1 MPTISSLLPQT
12 LESIIPDVLA
22 VSMSAQN
29 LVQGLPWFTNST
41 LVAIVVLALV
51 LISFRKA
58 TKNMQLV
65 PSGFQNMFEAL
76 IELLYD
82 NVEQIVGPKVAKQ
95 CFHLILTIF
104 VYVLVAN
111 WFGLLPGVGTIGLEA
126 TYLDETG
133 KEYSKIIEPLIRPA
147 TADLNMT
154 LGIAL
159 SFMLLWIF
167 LTIKEAGVIGFL
179 KHTFCPP
186 GGIVGFMK
194 YALIPLFMF
203 VGVIEV
209 VSIALRPISLSL
221 RLFGNVFA
229 GETLLHEMSGLVK
242 AGGPAVEFIC
252 SVLVPLPFYFMEILV
267 GALQAMVFALLCTI
281 YIQLSTAHDEE
292 EGH

>member
-1 MPTISSLLPQT
+1 MLSPSLMTQT
-12 LESIIPDVLA
+12 LETFVPNLLA
-22 VSMSAQN
+22 VTMDAQN
-29 LVQGLPWFTNST
+29 LVQGAPWFTNST
-41 LVAIVVLALV
+41 LIALVVLALV
-51 LISFRKA
+51 ITAFRMA

-65 PSGFQNMFEAL
+65 PSGFQNLFEAL

-104 VYVLVAN
+104 VYVIISN
-111 WFGLLPGVGTIGLEA
+111 WFGLLPGVGTIGNMA
-126 TYLDETG
+126 TKVAEDG
-133 KEYSKIIEPLIRPA
+133 KQFNEMVTPYIRPA

-154 LGIAL
+154 LGIAI
-159 SFMLLWIF
+159 SFMLLWIVI
-167 LTIKEAGVIGFL
+167 TIKEAGVIGFL

-186 GGIVGFMK
+186 GGIIGFMK
-194 YALIPLFMF
+194 YALIPIFMF

-209 VSIALRPISLSL
+209 VSIALRPVSLSL

-229 GETLLHEMSGLVK
+229 GETLLHKMGSLVST
-242 AGGPAVEFIC
+242 ENDIINFIC
-252 SVLVPLPFYFMEILV
+252 SVIVPLPFYFMELLV

>member
-1 MPTISSLLPQT
+1 MPSPSPMTQT
-12 LESIIPDVLA
+12 LESFVPDVLA

-29 LVQGLPWFTNST
+29 LFGLSWFTNST
-41 LVAIVVLALV
+41 LVALIVLALV
-51 LISFRKA
+51 LISFKKA
-58 TKNMQLV
+58 TKNLQLV
-65 PSGFQNMFEAL
+65 PSGFQNLFEAL

-111 WFGLLPGVGTIGLEA
+111 WFGLLPGVGTIGG
-126 TYLDETG
+126 LD
-133 KEYSKIIEPLIRPA
+133 SKGYVVEPLIRPA

-159 SFMLLWIF
+159 SFMILWIL
-167 LTIKEAGVIGFL
+167 LTIKEAGIVGFL

-194 YALIPLFMF
+194 YALIPLFLF
-203 VGVIEV
+203 VGVIEI
-209 VSIALRPISLSL
+209 VSIALRPVSLSL
-221 RLFGNVFA
+221 RLYGNVFA
-229 GETLLHEMSGLVK
+229 GETLLHEMGGLVQT
-242 AGGPAVEFIC
+242 GGVVIDFIC
-252 SVLVPLPFYFMEILV
+252 RVLVPLPFYFMEILV

-281 YIQLSTAHDEE
+281 YIHLSTAHDEE

>member
-1 MPTISSLLPQT
+1 M
-12 LESIIPDVLA
+12 D
-22 VSMSAQN
+22 AQN
-29 LVQGLPWFTNST
+29 LVQGAPWFTNST
-41 LVAIVVLALV
+41 LIALVVLALV
-51 LISFRKA
+51 ITAFRKA

-65 PSGFQNMFEAL
+65 PSGFQNLFEAL

-104 VYVLVAN
+104 VYVIISN
-111 WFGLLPGVGTIGLEA
+111 WFGLLPGVGTIGIEA
-126 TYLDETG
+126 TKVAENGDQFDEMVT
-133 KEYSKIIEPLIRPA
+133 PFIRPA

-154 LGIAL
+154 LGIAI
-159 SFMLLWIF
+159 SFMLLWIVI
-167 LTIKEAGVIGFL
+167 TIKEAGVIGFL

-186 GGIVGFMK
+186 GGIIGFMK
-194 YALIPLFMF
+194 YALIPIFMF

-209 VSIALRPISLSL
+209 VSIALRPVSLSL

-229 GETLLHEMSGLVK
+229 GETLLHKMGSLVST
-242 AGGPAVEFIC
+242 ENDIINFIC
-252 SVLVPLPFYFMEILV
+252 SVIVPLPFYFMELLV

>member
-1 MPTISSLLPQT
+1 MLSPSLMTQT
-12 LESIIPDVLA
+12 LESFVPNLLA
-22 VSMSAQN
+22 VTMDAQN
-29 LVQGLPWFTNST
+29 LVQGAPWFTNST
-41 LVAIVVLALV
+41 LIALVVLALV
-51 LISFRKA
+51 ITAFRMA

-65 PSGFQNMFEAL
+65 PSGFQNIFEAL

-104 VYVLVAN
+104 VYVIISN
-111 WFGLLPGVGTIGLEA
+111 WFGLLPGVGTIGNMA
-126 TYLDETG
+126 TKVAEDG
-133 KEYSKIIEPLIRPA
+133 KQFNEMVTPYIRPA

-154 LGIAL
+154 LGIAI
-159 SFMLLWIF
+159 SFMLLWIVI
-167 LTIKEAGVIGFL
+167 TIKEAGVIGFL

-186 GGIVGFMK
+186 GGIIGFMK
-194 YALIPLFMF
+194 YALIPIFMF

-209 VSIALRPISLSL
+209 VSIALRPVSLSL

-229 GETLLHEMSGLVK
+229 GETLLHKMGSLVST
-242 AGGPAVEFIC
+242 ENDIINFIC
-252 SVLVPLPFYFMEILV
+252 SVIVPLPFYFMELLV

>member
-1 MPTISSLLPQT
+1 MLSPSLMTQT
-12 LESIIPDVLA
+12 LESFVPDILA

-29 LVQGLPWFTNST
+29 LFGLPWFTNST
-41 LVAIVVLALV
+41 LVALVVLVLV
-51 LISFRKA
+51 LTAFRKA

-65 PSGFQNMFEAL
+65 PSGFQNLFEAL

-111 WFGLLPGVGTIGLEA
+111 WFGLLPGVGTIGGMNSDG
-126 TYLDETG
+126 YVV
-133 KEYSKIIEPLIRPA
+133 EPLIRPA

-159 SFMLLWIF
+159 SFMILWII
-167 LTIKEAGVIGFL
+167 LTVKEAGIIGFL

-186 GGIVGFMK
+186 GGIVGFMR

-209 VSIALRPISLSL
+209 VSIALRPVSLSL

-229 GETLLHEMSGLVK
+229 GETLLHEMGGLVK
-242 AGGPAVEFIC
+242 AGGPIVEFIC
-252 SVLVPLPFYFMEILV
+252 RVLVPLPFYFMEILV

>member
-1 MPTISSLLPQT
+1 MLSPSLMTQT
-12 LESIIPDVLA
+12 LESFVPDILA

-29 LVQGLPWFTNST
+29 LFGLPWFTNST
-41 LVAIVVLALV
+41 LVALVVLVLV
-51 LISFRKA
+51 LTAFRKA
-58 TKNMQLV
+58 TNNMQLV
-65 PSGFQNMFEAL
+65 PSGFQNLFEAL

-111 WFGLLPGVGTIGLEA
+111 WFGLLPGVGTIGGMNSDG
-126 TYLDETG
+126 YVV
-133 KEYSKIIEPLIRPA
+133 EPLIRPA

-159 SFMLLWIF
+159 SFMVLWII
-167 LTIKEAGVIGFL
+167 LTVKEAGIIGFL

-209 VSIALRPISLSL
+209 VSIALRPVSLSL

-229 GETLLHEMSGLVK
+229 GETLLHEMGGLVK
-242 AGGPAVEFIC
+242 AGGPIVEFIC
-252 SVLVPLPFYFMEILV
+252 RVLVPLPFYFMEILV

>member
-1 MPTISSLLPQT
+1 MLSPSLMTQT
-12 LESIIPDVLA
+12 LESFVPNLLA
-22 VSMSAQN
+22 VTMDAQN
-29 LVQGLPWFTNST
+29 LVQGAPWFTNST
-41 LVAIVVLALV
+41 LIALVVLALG
-51 LISFRKA
+51 ITAFRMA

-65 PSGFQNMFEAL
+65 PSGFQNLFEAL

-111 WFGLLPGVGTIGLEA
+111 WFGLLPGVGTIGWMNSDG
-126 TYLDETG
+126 YVV
-133 KEYSKIIEPLIRPA
+133 EPLIHPA

-159 SFMLLWIF
+159 SFMILWII
-167 LTIKEAGVIGFL
+167 LTVKEAGIIGFL

-186 GGIVGFMK
+186 GGIVGFMR

-209 VSIALRPISLSL
+209 VSIALRPVSLSL

-229 GETLLHEMSGLVK
+229 GETLLHEMGGLVK
-242 AGGPAVEFIC
+242 AGGPIVEFIC
-252 SVLVPLPFYFMEILV
+252 RVLVPLPFYFMEILV

>member
-1 MPTISSLLPQT
+1 MFSPSLLPQAM
-12 LESIIPDVLA
+12 ESIIPDVLA

-29 LVQGLPWFTNST
+29 LFGLPWFTNST
-41 LVAIVVLALV
+41 LVAIIVLAVV

-65 PSGFQNMFEAL
+65 PSGFQNLFEAL

-111 WFGLLPGVGTIGLEA
+111 WFGLLPGVGTIGGMNSEG
-126 TYLDETG
+126 YVV
-133 KEYSKIIEPLIRPA
+133 EPLIRPA

-159 SFMLLWIF
+159 SFMILWII
-167 LTIKEAGVIGFL
+167 LTVKEAGIIGFL

-229 GETLLHEMSGLVK
+229 GETLLHEMGGLVK
-242 AGGPAVEFIC
+242 AGGPIVEFIC
-252 SVLVPLPFYFMEILV
+252 RVLVPLPFYFMEILV

>member
-1 MPTISSLLPQT
+1 MLSPSLTTQT
-12 LESIIPDVLA
+12 LESFVPDILA

-29 LVQGLPWFTNST
+29 LFGLPWFTNST
-41 LVAIVVLALV
+41 LVALVVLVLV
-51 LISFRKA
+51 LTAFRKA

-65 PSGFQNMFEAL
+65 PSGFQNLFEAL

-111 WFGLLPGVGTIGLEA
+111 WFGLLPGVGTIGGMNSDG
-126 TYLDETG
+126 YVV
-133 KEYSKIIEPLIRPA
+133 EPLIRPA

-159 SFMLLWIF
+159 SFMVLWII
-167 LTIKEAGVIGFL
+167 LTVKEAGIIGFL

-186 GGIVGFMK
+186 GGIVGFMR

-209 VSIALRPISLSL
+209 VSIALRPVSLSL

-229 GETLLHEMSGLVK
+229 GETLLHEMGGLSLIHISE
-242 AGGPAVEFIC
+242 PTR
-252 SVLVPLPFYFMEILV
+252 PY
-267 GALQAMVFALLCTI
+267 
-281 YIQLSTAHDEE
+281 
-292 EGH
+292 

>member
-1 MPTISSLLPQT
+1 MLSPSLTTQT
-12 LESIIPDVLA
+12 LESFVPDILA

-29 LVQGLPWFTNST
+29 LFGLPWFTNST
-41 LVAIVVLALV
+41 LVALVVLVLV
-51 LISFRKA
+51 LTAFRKA

-65 PSGFQNMFEAL
+65 PSGFQNLFEAL

-111 WFGLLPGVGTIGLEA
+111 WFGLLPGVGTIGGMNSDG
-126 TYLDETG
+126 YVV
-133 KEYSKIIEPLIRPA
+133 EPLIRPA

-159 SFMLLWIF
+159 SFMVLWII
-167 LTIKEAGVIGFL
+167 LTVKEAGIIGFL

-209 VSIALRPISLSL
+209 VSIALRPVSLSL

-229 GETLLHEMSGLVK
+229 GETLLHEMGGLVK
-242 AGGPAVEFIC
+242 AGGPIVEFIC
-252 SVLVPLPFYFMEILV
+252 RVLVPLPFYFMEILV

>member
-1 MPTISSLLPQT
+1 MFSPSPIPQAM
-12 LESIIPDVLA
+12 ESIIPDVVA

-29 LVQGLPWFTNST
+29 LFGLAWFTNST
-41 LVAIVVLALV
+41 LVAIVVLAVV

-65 PSGFQNMFEAL
+65 PSGFQNLFEAL

-111 WFGLLPGVGTIGLEA
+111 WFGLLPGVGTIGGMNSEG
-126 TYLDETG
+126 YVV
-133 KEYSKIIEPLIRPA
+133 EPLIRPA

-159 SFMLLWIF
+159 SFMILWII
-167 LTIKEAGVIGFL
+167 LTVKEAGIIGFL

-229 GETLLHEMSGLVK
+229 GETLLHEMGGLVK
-242 AGGPAVEFIC
+242 AGGPIVEFIC
-252 SVLVPLPFYFMEILV
+252 RVLVPLPFYFMEILV

>member
-1 MPTISSLLPQT
+1 MLSPSLTTQT
-12 LESIIPDVLA
+12 LESFVPDILA

-29 LVQGLPWFTNST
+29 LFGLPWFTNST
-41 LVAIVVLALV
+41 LVALVVLVLV
-51 LISFRKA
+51 LTAFRKA
-58 TKNMQLV
+58 TNNMQLV
-65 PSGFQNMFEAL
+65 PSGFQNLFEAL

-111 WFGLLPGVGTIGLEA
+111 WFGLLPGVGTIGGMNSDG
-126 TYLDETG
+126 YVV
-133 KEYSKIIEPLIRPA
+133 EPLIRPA

-159 SFMLLWIF
+159 SFMVLWII
-167 LTIKEAGVIGFL
+167 LTVKEAGIIGFL

-209 VSIALRPISLSL
+209 VSIALRPVSLSL

-229 GETLLHEMSGLVK
+229 GETLLHEMGGLVK
-242 AGGPAVEFIC
+242 AGGPIVEFIC
-252 SVLVPLPFYFMEILV
+252 RVLVPLPFYFMEILV

>member
-1 MPTISSLLPQT
+1 MLSPSLMTQT
-12 LESIIPDVLA
+12 LESFVPDILA

-29 LVQGLPWFTNST
+29 LFGLPWFTNST
-41 LVAIVVLALV
+41 LVALVVLVLV
-51 LISFRKA
+51 LTAFRKA

-65 PSGFQNMFEAL
+65 PSGFQNLFEAL

-111 WFGLLPGVGTIGLEA
+111 WFGLLPGVGTIGGMNSDG
-126 TYLDETG
+126 YVV
-133 KEYSKIIEPLIRPA
+133 EPLIRPA

-159 SFMLLWIF
+159 SFMILWII
-167 LTIKEAGVIGFL
+167 LTVKEAGIIGFL

-209 VSIALRPISLSL
+209 VSIALRPVSLSL

-229 GETLLHEMSGLVK
+229 GETLLHEMGGLVK
-242 AGGPAVEFIC
+242 AGGPIVEFIC
-252 SVLVPLPFYFMEILV
+252 RVLVPLPFYFMEILV

>member
-1 MPTISSLLPQT
+1 MLSPSLMTQT
-12 LESIIPDVLA
+12 LESFVPDILA

-29 LVQGLPWFTNST
+29 LFGLPWFTNST
-41 LVAIVVLALV
+41 LVALVVLVLV
-51 LISFRKA
+51 LTAFRKA

-65 PSGFQNMFEAL
+65 PSGFQNLFEAL

-111 WFGLLPGVGTIGLEA
+111 WFGLLPGVGTIGGMNSDG
-126 TYLDETG
+126 YVV
-133 KEYSKIIEPLIRPA
+133 EPLIRPA

-159 SFMLLWIF
+159 SFMVLWII
-167 LTIKEAGVIGFL
+167 LTVKEAGVIGFL

-209 VSIALRPISLSL
+209 VSIALRPVSLSL

-229 GETLLHEMSGLVK
+229 GETLLHEMGGLVK
-242 AGGPAVEFIC
+242 AGGPIVEFIC
-252 SVLVPLPFYFMEILV
+252 RVLVPLPFYFMEILV

>member
-1 MPTISSLLPQT
+1 MFSPLLLPQAM
-12 LESIIPDVLA
+12 ESIIPDVLA

-29 LVQGLPWFTNST
+29 LFGLPWFTNST
-41 LVAIVVLALV
+41 LVAIVVLAVV

-65 PSGFQNMFEAL
+65 PSGFQNLFEAL

-111 WFGLLPGVGTIGLEA
+111 WFGLLPGVGTIG
-126 TYLDETG
+126 G
-133 KEYSKIIEPLIRPA
+133 MNSKGYVVEPLIRPA

-159 SFMLLWIF
+159 SFMILWIL
-167 LTIKEAGVIGFL
+167 LTIKEAGIVGFL

-194 YALIPLFMF
+194 YALIPLFLF

-209 VSIALRPISLSL
+209 VSIALRPVSLSL
-221 RLFGNVFA
+221 RLYGNVFA
-229 GETLLHEMSGLVK
+229 GETLLHEMGGLVQT
-242 AGGPAVEFIC
+242 GGVVIDFIC
-252 SVLVPLPFYFMEILV
+252 RVLVPLPFYFMEILV

-281 YIQLSTAHDEE
+281 YIHLSTAHDEE

>member
-1 MPTISSLLPQT
+1 MPSPSLMTQT
-12 LESIIPDVLA
+12 LESFVPDILA

-29 LVQGLPWFTNST
+29 LFGLPWFTNST
-41 LVAIVVLALV
+41 LVALVVLVLV
-51 LISFRKA
+51 LTAFRKA

-65 PSGFQNMFEAL
+65 PAGFQNLFEAL

-111 WFGLLPGVGTIGLEA
+111 WFGLLPGVGTIGWMNSDG
-126 TYLDETG
+126 YVV
-133 KEYSKIIEPLIRPA
+133 EPLIRPA

-159 SFMLLWIF
+159 SFMILWII
-167 LTIKEAGVIGFL
+167 LTVKEAGIIGFL

-186 GGIVGFMK
+186 GGIVGFMR

-209 VSIALRPISLSL
+209 VSIALRPVSLSL

-229 GETLLHEMSGLVK
+229 GETLLHEMGGLVK
-242 AGGPAVEFIC
+242 AGGPIVEFIC
-252 SVLVPLPFYFMEILV
+252 RVLVPLPFYFMEILV

>member
-1 MPTISSLLPQT
+1 MLSPSLTTQT
-12 LESIIPDVLA
+12 LESFVPDILA

-29 LVQGLPWFTNST
+29 LFGLPWFTNST
-41 LVAIVVLALV
+41 LVALVVLVLV
-51 LISFRKA
+51 LTAFRKA

-65 PSGFQNMFEAL
+65 PSGFQNLFEAL

-111 WFGLLPGVGTIGLEA
+111 WFGLLPGVGTIGGMNSDG
-126 TYLDETG
+126 YVV
-133 KEYSKIIEPLIRPA
+133 EPLIRPA

-159 SFMLLWIF
+159 SFMILWII
-167 LTIKEAGVIGFL
+167 LTVKEAGIIGFL

-186 GGIVGFMK
+186 GGIVGFMR

-209 VSIALRPISLSL
+209 VSIALRPVSLSL

-229 GETLLHEMSGLVK
+229 GETLLHEMGGLVK
-242 AGGPAVEFIC
+242 AGGPIVEFIC
-252 SVLVPLPFYFMEILV
+252 RVLVPLPFYFMEILV

>member
-1 MPTISSLLPQT
+1 MLSPSLMTQT
-12 LESIIPDVLA
+12 LESFVPNLLA
-22 VSMSAQN
+22 VTMDAQN
-29 LVQGLPWFTNST
+29 LVQGAPWFTNST
-41 LVAIVVLALV
+41 LIALVVLALV
-51 LISFRKA
+51 ITAFRMA

-65 PSGFQNMFEAL
+65 PSGFQNLFEAL

-104 VYVLVAN
+104 VYVIISN
-111 WFGLLPGVGTIGLEA
+111 WFGLLPGVGTIGDMA
-126 TYLDETG
+126 TKVAEDG
-133 KEYSKIIEPLIRPA
+133 KQFNEMVTPYIRPA

-154 LGIAL
+154 LGIAI
-159 SFMLLWIF
+159 SFMLLWIVI
-167 LTIKEAGVIGFL
+167 TIKEAGVIGFL

-186 GGIVGFMK
+186 GGIIGFMK
-194 YALIPLFMF
+194 YALIPIFMF

-209 VSIALRPISLSL
+209 VSIALRPVSLSL

-229 GETLLHEMSGLVK
+229 GETLLHKMGSLVST
-242 AGGPAVEFIC
+242 ENEIINFIC
-252 SVLVPLPFYFMEILV
+252 SVIVPLPFYFMELLV

>member
-1 MPTISSLLPQT
+1 MLSPSLMTQT
-12 LESIIPDVLA
+12 LESFVPDILA

-29 LVQGLPWFTNST
+29 LFGLPWFTNST
-41 LVAIVVLALV
+41 LVALVVLVLV
-51 LISFRKA
+51 LTAFRKA

-65 PSGFQNMFEAL
+65 PSGFQNLFEAL

-111 WFGLLPGVGTIGLEA
+111 WFGLLPGVGTIGGMNSDG
-126 TYLDETG
+126 YVV
-133 KEYSKIIEPLIRPA
+133 EPLIRPA

-159 SFMLLWIF
+159 SFMVLWII
-167 LTIKEAGVIGFL
+167 LTVKEAGIIGFL

-209 VSIALRPISLSL
+209 VSIALRPVSLSL

-229 GETLLHEMSGLVK
+229 GETLLHEMGGLVK
-242 AGGPAVEFIC
+242 AGGPIVEFIC
-252 SVLVPLPFYFMEILV
+252 RVLVPLPFYFMEILV

>member
-1 MPTISSLLPQT
+1 MFSPSLLPQAM
-12 LESIIPDVLA
+12 ESIIPDVLA

-29 LVQGLPWFTNST
+29 LFGLPWFTNST
-41 LVAIVVLALV
+41 LVAIVVLAVV

-65 PSGFQNMFEAL
+65 PSGFQNLFEAL

-111 WFGLLPGVGTIGLEA
+111 WFGLLPGVGTIGGMNSEG
-126 TYLDETG
+126 YVV
-133 KEYSKIIEPLIRPA
+133 EPLIRPA

-159 SFMLLWIF
+159 SFMILWII
-167 LTIKEAGVIGFL
+167 LTVKEAGIIGFL

-194 YALIPLFMF
+194 SALIPLFMF

-229 GETLLHEMSGLVK
+229 GETLLHEMGGLVK
-242 AGGPAVEFIC
+242 AGGPIVEFIC
-252 SVLVPLPFYFMEILV
+252 RVLVPLPFYFMEILV

>member
-1 MPTISSLLPQT
+1 MTQT
-12 LESIIPDVLA
+12 LESFVPDILA

-29 LVQGLPWFTNST
+29 LFGLPWFTNST
-41 LVAIVVLALV
+41 LVALVVLVLV
-51 LISFRKA
+51 LTAFRKA

-65 PSGFQNMFEAL
+65 PSGFQNLFEAL

-111 WFGLLPGVGTIGLEA
+111 WFGLLPGVGTIGGMNSDG
-126 TYLDETG
+126 YVV
-133 KEYSKIIEPLIRPA
+133 EPLIRPA

-159 SFMLLWIF
+159 SFMVLWII
-167 LTIKEAGVIGFL
+167 LTVKEAGIIGFL

-209 VSIALRPISLSL
+209 VSIALRPVSLSL

-229 GETLLHEMSGLVK
+229 GETLLHEMGGLVK
-242 AGGPAVEFIC
+242 AGGPIVEFIC
-252 SVLVPLPFYFMEILV
+252 RVLVPLPFYFMEILV

>member
-1 MPTISSLLPQT
+1 MLSPSPLPHAM
-12 LESIIPDVLA
+12 ESIIPDVLA

-29 LVQGLPWFTNST
+29 LFGLPWFTNST
-41 LVAIVVLALV
+41 LVAIVVLAVV

-65 PSGFQNMFEAL
+65 PSGFQNLFEAL

-111 WFGLLPGVGTIGLEA
+111 WFGLLPGVGTIGGMNSEG
-126 TYLDETG
+126 YVV
-133 KEYSKIIEPLIRPA
+133 EPLIRPA

-159 SFMLLWIF
+159 SFMILWII
-167 LTIKEAGVIGFL
+167 LTVKEAGIIGFL

-229 GETLLHEMSGLVK
+229 GETLLHEMGGLVK
-242 AGGPAVEFIC
+242 AGGPIVEFIC
-252 SVLVPLPFYFMEILV
+252 RVLVPLPFYFMEILV

>member
-1 MPTISSLLPQT
+1 MFSPSPLPQAM
-12 LESIIPDVLA
+12 ESIIPDVLA

-29 LVQGLPWFTNST
+29 LFGLPWFTNST
-41 LVAIVVLALV
+41 LVAIVVLAVV

-65 PSGFQNMFEAL
+65 PSGFQNLFEAL

-104 VYVLVAN
+104 VYDLVAN
-111 WFGLLPGVGTIGLEA
+111 WFGLLPGVGTIGGMNSEG
-126 TYLDETG
+126 YVV
-133 KEYSKIIEPLIRPA
+133 EPLIRPA

-159 SFMLLWIF
+159 SFMILWII
-167 LTIKEAGVIGFL
+167 LTVKEAGIIGFL

-229 GETLLHEMSGLVK
+229 GETLLHEMGGLVK
-242 AGGPAVEFIC
+242 AGGPIVEFIC
-252 SVLVPLPFYFMEILV
+252 RVLVPLPFYFMEILV

>member
-1 MPTISSLLPQT
+1 MFSPSPIPQAM
-12 LESIIPDVLA
+12 ESIIPDVVA

-29 LVQGLPWFTNST
+29 LFGLAWFTNST
-41 LVAIVVLALV
+41 LVAMVVLAVV

-58 TKNMQLV
+58 TKNRQLV
-65 PSGFQNMFEAL
+65 PSGFQNLFEAL

-111 WFGLLPGVGTIGLEA
+111 WFGLLPGVGTIGGMNSEG
-126 TYLDETG
+126 YVV
-133 KEYSKIIEPLIRPA
+133 EPLIRPA

-159 SFMLLWIF
+159 SFMILWII
-167 LTIKEAGVIGFL
+167 LTVKEAGIIGFL

-229 GETLLHEMSGLVK
+229 GETLLHEMGGLVK
-242 AGGPAVEFIC
+242 AGGPIVEFIC
-252 SVLVPLPFYFMEILV
+252 RVLVPLPFYFMEILV

>member
-1 MPTISSLLPQT
+1 MLSPSLMTQT
-12 LESIIPDVLA
+12 LESFVPNLLA
-22 VSMSAQN
+22 VTMDAQN
-29 LVQGLPWFTNST
+29 LVQGAPWFTNST
-41 LVAIVVLALV
+41 LIALVVLALV
-51 LISFRKA
+51 ITAFRMA

-65 PSGFQNMFEAL
+65 PSGFQNLFEAL

-104 VYVLVAN
+104 VYVIISN
-111 WFGLLPGVGTIGLEA
+111 WFGLLPGVGTIGIEA
-126 TYLDETG
+126 TKVAENGDQFDEMVT
-133 KEYSKIIEPLIRPA
+133 PFIRPA

-154 LGIAL
+154 LGIAI
-159 SFMLLWIF
+159 SFMLLWIVI
-167 LTIKEAGVIGFL
+167 TIKEAGVIGFL

-186 GGIVGFMK
+186 GGIIGFMK
-194 YALIPLFMF
+194 YALIPIFMF

-209 VSIALRPISLSL
+209 VSIALRPVSLSL

-229 GETLLHEMSGLVK
+229 GETLLHKMGSLVST
-242 AGGPAVEFIC
+242 ENEIINFIC
-252 SVLVPLPFYFMEILV
+252 RVIVPLPFYFMELLV

>member
-1 MPTISSLLPQT
+1 MLSPSLTTQT
-12 LESIIPDVLA
+12 LESFVPDILA

-29 LVQGLPWFTNST
+29 LFGLPWFTNST
-41 LVAIVVLALV
+41 LVALVVLVLV
-51 LISFRKA
+51 LTAFRKA

-65 PSGFQNMFEAL
+65 HSGFQNLFEAL

-111 WFGLLPGVGTIGLEA
+111 WFGLLPGVGTIGGMNSDG
-126 TYLDETG
+126 YVV
-133 KEYSKIIEPLIRPA
+133 EPLIRPA

-159 SFMLLWIF
+159 SFMVLWII
-167 LTIKEAGVIGFL
+167 LTVKEAGIIGFL

-209 VSIALRPISLSL
+209 VSIALRPVSLSL

-229 GETLLHEMSGLVK
+229 GETLLHEMGGLVK
-242 AGGPAVEFIC
+242 AGGPIVEFIC
-252 SVLVPLPFYFMEILV
+252 RVLVPLPFYFMEILV

>member
-1 MPTISSLLPQT
+1 MPSPSIMTQT
-12 LESIIPDVLA
+12 LESFVPDILA

-29 LVQGLPWFTNST
+29 LFGLPWFTNST
-41 LVAIVVLALV
+41 LVALVVLVLV
-51 LISFRKA
+51 LTAFRKA
-58 TKNMQLV
+58 KKNMQLV
-65 PSGFQNMFEAL
+65 PVGFQNLFEAL

-111 WFGLLPGVGTIGLEA
+111 WFGLLPGVGTIGWMNSDR
-126 TYLDETG
+126 YVV
-133 KEYSKIIEPLIRPA
+133 EPLIRPA

-159 SFMLLWIF
+159 SFMILWII
-167 LTIKEAGVIGFL
+167 LTVKEAGIIGFL

-186 GGIVGFMK
+186 GGIVGFMR

-209 VSIALRPISLSL
+209 VSIALRPVSLSL

-229 GETLLHEMSGLVK
+229 GETLLHEMGGLVK
-242 AGGPAVEFIC
+242 AGGPIVEFIC
-252 SVLVPLPFYFMEILV
+252 RVLVPLPFYFMEILV

>member
-12 LESIIPDVLA
+12 LESIVPNVLA

-29 LVQGLPWFTNST
+29 LVEGLPWFTNST

-65 PSGFQNMFEAL
+65 PSGFQNLFEAL
-76 IELLYD
+76 IEILYD

-104 VYVLVAN
+104 VYVLISN
-111 WFGLLPGVGTIGLEA
+111 WFGLLPGVGTIGGITTIGEN
-126 TYLDETG
+126 
-133 KEYSKIIEPLIRPA
+133 KVVVEPLIRPA

-179 KHTFCPP
+179 KHTFFPP
-186 GGIVGFMK
+186 GGIIGFMK
-194 YALIPLFMF
+194 YALIPIFMF

-209 VSIALRPISLSL
+209 VSIALRPVSLSL

-229 GETLLHEMSGLVK
+229 GETLLHKMGSLVQTQNDWINY
-242 AGGPAVEFIC
+242 IC
-252 SVLVPLPFYFMEILV
+252 SVLIPLPFYFMELLV

>member
-1 MPTISSLLPQT
+1 MPSPSLMTQT
-12 LESIIPDVLA
+12 LESFVPDILA

-29 LVQGLPWFTNST
+29 LFGLPWFTNST
-41 LVAIVVLALV
+41 LVALVVLVLV
-51 LISFRKA
+51 LTAFRKA

-65 PSGFQNMFEAL
+65 PVGFQNLFESL

-111 WFGLLPGVGTIGLEA
+111 WFGLLPGVGTIGWMNSDG
-126 TYLDETG
+126 YVV
-133 KEYSKIIEPLIRPA
+133 EPLIRPA

-159 SFMLLWIF
+159 SFMILWII
-167 LTIKEAGVIGFL
+167 LTVKEAGIIGFL

-186 GGIVGFMK
+186 GGIVGFMR

-209 VSIALRPISLSL
+209 VSIALRPVSLSL

-229 GETLLHEMSGLVK
+229 GETLLHEMGGLVK
-242 AGGPAVEFIC
+242 AGGPIVEFIC
-252 SVLVPLPFYFMEILV
+252 RVLVPLPFYFMEILV

>member
-1 MPTISSLLPQT
+1 MLSPSLMTQT
-12 LESIIPDVLA
+12 LESFVPDILA

-29 LVQGLPWFTNST
+29 LFGLPWFTNST
-41 LVAIVVLALV
+41 LVALVVLVLV
-51 LISFRKA
+51 LTAFRKA

-65 PSGFQNMFEAL
+65 PSGFQNLFEAL

-111 WFGLLPGVGTIGLEA
+111 WFGLLPGVGTIGGMNSDG
-126 TYLDETG
+126 YVV
-133 KEYSKIIEPLIRPA
+133 EPLIRPA

-159 SFMLLWIF
+159 SFMVLWII
-167 LTIKEAGVIGFL
+167 LTVKEAGIIGFL

-209 VSIALRPISLSL
+209 VSIALRPVSLSL

-229 GETLLHEMSGLVK
+229 GETLLHEMGGLVK
-242 AGGPAVEFIC
+242 AGGPVVEFIC
-252 SVLVPLPFYFMEILV
+252 RVLVPLPFYFMEILV

>member
-1 MPTISSLLPQT
+1 MPSPSLMTQT
-12 LESIIPDVLA
+12 LESFVPDILA

-29 LVQGLPWFTNST
+29 LFGLPWFTNST
-41 LVAIVVLALV
+41 LVALVVLVLV
-51 LISFRKA
+51 LTAFRKA

-65 PSGFQNMFEAL
+65 PAGFQNLFEAL

-82 NVEQIVGPKVAKQ
+82 NVEQIVGPKVAKK

-111 WFGLLPGVGTIGLEA
+111 WFGLLPGVGTIGWMNSDR
-126 TYLDETG
+126 YVV
-133 KEYSKIIEPLIRPA
+133 EPLIRPA

-159 SFMLLWIF
+159 SFMILWII
-167 LTIKEAGVIGFL
+167 LTVKEAGIIGFL

-186 GGIVGFMK
+186 GGIVGFMR

-209 VSIALRPISLSL
+209 VSIALRPVSLSL

-229 GETLLHEMSGLVK
+229 GETLLHEMGGLVK
-242 AGGPAVEFIC
+242 AGGPIVEFIC
-252 SVLVPLPFYFMEILV
+252 RVLVPLPFYFMEILV

>member
-1 MPTISSLLPQT
+1 MFSPSPLPQAM
-12 LESIIPDVLA
+12 ESIIPDVLA

-29 LVQGLPWFTNST
+29 LFGLPWFTNST
-41 LVAIVVLALV
+41 LVAIVVLAVV

-65 PSGFQNMFEAL
+65 PSGFQNLFEAL

-111 WFGLLPGVGTIGLEA
+111 WFGLLPGVGTIGGMNSEG
-126 TYLDETG
+126 YVV
-133 KEYSKIIEPLIRPA
+133 EPLIRPA

-159 SFMLLWIF
+159 SFMILWII
-167 LTIKEAGVIGFL
+167 LTVKEAGIIGFL

-229 GETLLHEMSGLVK
+229 GETLLHEMGGLVK
-242 AGGPAVEFIC
+242 AGGPIVEFIC
-252 SVLVPLPFYFMEILV
+252 RVLVPLPFYFMEILV

>member
-1 MPTISSLLPQT
+1 MLSPSLMTQT
-12 LESIIPDVLA
+12 LESFVPNLLA
-22 VSMSAQN
+22 VTMDAQN
-29 LVQGLPWFTNST
+29 LVQGAPWFTNST
-41 LVAIVVLALV
+41 LIALVVLALV
-51 LISFRKA
+51 ITAFRMA

-65 PSGFQNMFEAL
+65 PSGFQNLFEAL

-104 VYVLVAN
+104 VYVIISN
-111 WFGLLPGVGTIGLEA
+111 WFGLLPGVGTIGNMA
-126 TYLDETG
+126 TKVAEDG
-133 KEYSKIIEPLIRPA
+133 KQFNEMVTPYIRPA

-154 LGIAL
+154 LGIAI
-159 SFMLLWIF
+159 SFMLLWIVI
-167 LTIKEAGVIGFL
+167 TIKEAGVIGFL

-186 GGIVGFMK
+186 GGIIGFMK
-194 YALIPLFMF
+194 YALIPIFMF

-209 VSIALRPISLSL
+209 VSIALRPVSLSL

-229 GETLLHEMSGLVK
+229 GETLLHKMGSLVST
-242 AGGPAVEFIC
+242 ENEIINFIC
-252 SVLVPLPFYFMEILV
+252 SVIVPLPFYFMELLV

>member
-1 MPTISSLLPQT
+1 MPSPSLMTQT
-12 LESIIPDVLA
+12 LESFVPDILA

-29 LVQGLPWFTNST
+29 LFGLPWFTNST
-41 LVAIVVLALV
+41 LVALVVLVLV
-51 LISFRKA
+51 LTAFRKA

-65 PSGFQNMFEAL
+65 PSGFQNLFEAL

-111 WFGLLPGVGTIGLEA
+111 WFGLLPGVGTIGWMNSDG
-126 TYLDETG
+126 YVV
-133 KEYSKIIEPLIRPA
+133 EPLIRPA

-159 SFMLLWIF
+159 SFMVLWII
-167 LTIKEAGVIGFL
+167 LTVKEAGIIGFL

-209 VSIALRPISLSL
+209 VSIALRPVSLSL

-229 GETLLHEMSGLVK
+229 GETLLHEMGGLVK
-242 AGGPAVEFIC
+242 AGGPIVEFIC
-252 SVLVPLPFYFMEILV
+252 RVLVPLPFYFMEILV

>member
-1 MPTISSLLPQT
+1 MLSPSLMTQT
-12 LESIIPDVLA
+12 LESFVPDILA

-29 LVQGLPWFTNST
+29 LFGLPWFTTST
-41 LVAIVVLALV
+41 LVALVVLVLV
-51 LISFRKA
+51 LTAFRKA

-65 PSGFQNMFEAL
+65 PSGFQNLFEAL

-111 WFGLLPGVGTIGLEA
+111 WFGLLPGVGTIGGMNSDG
-126 TYLDETG
+126 YVV
-133 KEYSKIIEPLIRPA
+133 EPLIRPA

-159 SFMLLWIF
+159 SFMVLWII
-167 LTIKEAGVIGFL
+167 LTVKEAGIIGFL

-209 VSIALRPISLSL
+209 VSIALRPVSLSL

-229 GETLLHEMSGLVK
+229 GETLLHEMGGLVK
-242 AGGPAVEFIC
+242 AGGPIVEFIC
-252 SVLVPLPFYFMEILV
+252 RVLVPLPFYFMEILV

>member
-1 MPTISSLLPQT
+1 MFSPSPLPQAM
-12 LESIIPDVLA
+12 ESIIPDVLA
-22 VSMSAQN
+22 VCMSAQN
-29 LVQGLPWFTNST
+29 LFGLPWFTNST
-41 LVAIVVLALV
+41 LVAIVVLAVV

-65 PSGFQNMFEAL
+65 PSGFQNLFEAL

-111 WFGLLPGVGTIGLEA
+111 WFGLLPGVGTIGGMNSEG
-126 TYLDETG
+126 YVV
-133 KEYSKIIEPLIRPA
+133 EPLIRPA

-159 SFMLLWIF
+159 SFMILWII
-167 LTIKEAGVIGFL
+167 LTVKEAGIIGFL

-229 GETLLHEMSGLVK
+229 GETLLHEMGGLVK
-242 AGGPAVEFIC
+242 AGGPIVEFIC
-252 SVLVPLPFYFMEILV
+252 RVLVPLPFYFMEILV

>member
-1 MPTISSLLPQT
+1 MLSPSLTTQT
-12 LESIIPDVLA
+12 LESFVPDILA

-29 LVQGLPWFTNST
+29 LFGLPWFTNST
-41 LVAIVVLALV
+41 LVALVVLVLV
-51 LISFRKA
+51 LTAFRKA

-65 PSGFQNMFEAL
+65 PSGFQNLFEAL

-111 WFGLLPGVGTIGLEA
+111 WFGLLPGVGTIGWMNSDR
-126 TYLDETG
+126 YVV
-133 KEYSKIIEPLIRPA
+133 EPLIRPA

-159 SFMLLWIF
+159 SFMILWII
-167 LTIKEAGVIGFL
+167 LTVKEAGIIGFL

-186 GGIVGFMK
+186 GGIVGFMR

-209 VSIALRPISLSL
+209 VSIALRPVSLSL

-229 GETLLHEMSGLVK
+229 GETLLHEMGGLVK
-242 AGGPAVEFIC
+242 AGGPVVEFIC
-252 SVLVPLPFYFMEILV
+252 RVLVPLPFYFMEILV

>member
-1 MPTISSLLPQT
+1 MLSPSLMTQT
-12 LESIIPDVLA
+12 LESFVPNLLA
-22 VSMSAQN
+22 VTMDAQN
-29 LVQGLPWFTNST
+29 LVQGAPWFTNST
-41 LVAIVVLALV
+41 LIALVVLALV
-51 LISFRKA
+51 ITAFRMA

-65 PSGFQNMFEAL
+65 PSGFQNLFEAL

-104 VYVLVAN
+104 VYVIISN
-111 WFGLLPGVGTIGLEA
+111 WFGLLPGVGTIGNVA
-126 TYLDETG
+126 TKVAEDG
-133 KEYSKIIEPLIRPA
+133 KQFNEMVTPYIRPA

-154 LGIAL
+154 LGIAI
-159 SFMLLWIF
+159 SFMLLWIVI
-167 LTIKEAGVIGFL
+167 TIKEAGVIGFL

-186 GGIVGFMK
+186 GGIIGFMK
-194 YALIPLFMF
+194 YALIPIFMF

-209 VSIALRPISLSL
+209 VSIALRPVSLSL

-229 GETLLHEMSGLVK
+229 GETLLHKMGSLVST
-242 AGGPAVEFIC
+242 ENEIINFIC
-252 SVLVPLPFYFMEILV
+252 SVIVPLPFYFMELLV

>member
-1 MPTISSLLPQT
+1 MFSPSLLPQAM
-12 LESIIPDVLA
+12 ESIIPDVLA

-29 LVQGLPWFTNST
+29 LFGLPWFTNST
-41 LVAIVVLALV
+41 LVAIVVLAVV

-65 PSGFQNMFEAL
+65 PSGFQNLFEAL

-111 WFGLLPGVGTIGLEA
+111 WFGLLPGVGTIGGMNSEG
-126 TYLDETG
+126 YVV
-133 KEYSKIIEPLIRPA
+133 EPLIRPA

-159 SFMLLWIF
+159 SFMILWII
-167 LTIKEAGVIGFL
+167 LTVKEAGIIGFL

-229 GETLLHEMSGLVK
+229 GETLLHEMGGLVK
-242 AGGPAVEFIC
+242 AGGPIVEFIC
-252 SVLVPLPFYFMEILV
+252 RVLVPLPFYFMEILV